1 MLYEITHSIAK
12 VLFKIYFNLTIIG
25 VENVP
30 KKGGFIAAPNH
41 KSGLD
46 IPIVGRAL
54 PRKMYT
60 LAKEE
65 LFRNRIIS
73 WYLKAMGGIPLKRNA
88 ADIESLRAAINVLKE
103 GKPLLMF
110 PEGTRVEKDELGVPK
125 KGFIFIAY
133 KAKAPILPI
142 GIAGTKNALPK
153 NGGFPK
159 PRHIV
164 ITFGKPIKVWEI
176 FDPHE
181 KDFYEKAANYV
192 IKEIAKCVEI
202 SKGKL

>member
-1 MLYEITHSIAK
+1 MLYEITHAIAK
-12 VLFKIYFNLTIIG
+12 VLFKVYFNLTIIG

-65 LFRNRIIS
+65 LFKNKLQA
-73 WYLKAMGGIPLKRNA
+73 WYLKTMGGIPLKRNS
-88 ADIESLRAAINVLKE
+88 ADIESLRMAINVLKE

-110 PEGTRVEKDELGVPK
+110 PEGTRVEADELGVPK

-133 KAKAPILPI
+133 RAKAPILPI
-142 GIAGTKNALPK
+142 GIAGTKEALPK
-153 NGGFPK
+153 KGGFPK
-159 PRHIV
+159 PKHIV
-164 ITFGKPIKVWEI
+164 LTFGKPIKVWEI
-176 FDPHE
+176 FDPHD

-192 IKEIAKCVEI
+192 IKEIEKCVKI
-202 SKGKL
+202 SKEKL

>member
-1 MLYEITHSIAK
+1 MLYEITHAVAK
-12 VLFKIYFNLTIIG
+12 VIFKIYFRLTIIG

-30 KKGGFIAAPNH
+30 KEGGFIAAPNH

-65 LFRNRIIS
+65 LFKNRIVS
-73 WYLKAMGGIPLKRNA
+73 WYLKTMGGIPLKRNY
-88 ADIESLRAAINVLKE
+88 ADVESLRTAIKVLKE

-110 PEGTRVEKDELGVPK
+110 PEGTRIEADELGVPK

-133 KAKAPILPI
+133 KAKVPILPI
-142 GIAGTKNALPK
+142 GIVGTRIALPK
-153 NGGFPK
+153 NGKFPK
-159 PRHIV
+159 PKHIV
-164 ITFGKPIKVWEI
+164 ITFGKPVEVWKI
-176 FDPHE
+176 FDPHD

-192 IKEIAKCVEI
+192 IKEIEKCVKI
-202 SKGKL
+202 SKEKL